1 MFVQWSNCETPK
13 RGFSSLWKF
22 QQPPPNAQDYTSFN
36 FVIEFFA
43 YSESFMTDLQS
54 QKKALRQQLLI
65 ERRSMS
71 ATVYAQSSHTISNT
85 LLALPEIQN
94 SHCVHVFWPIL
105 KNKEIDTR
113 ELINELVKQGKQC
126 VLPRIITYTNSQ
138 KGVHRMEHSPY
149 KGETNLRANRW
160 DVYEPVSTETVPI
173 ASFDIVIVP
182 ALAVDLHGIRLG
194 YGKGYYDE
202 LLADVACPTICPVF
216 NSFLKDKLPSE
227 SHDIPVD
234 IMVTEQSVIRHN

>member
-1 MFVQWSNCETPK
+1 
-13 RGFSSLWKF
+13 
-22 QQPPPNAQDYTSFN
+22 
-36 FVIEFFA
+36 
-43 YSESFMTDLQS
+43 MTDLQS

-71 ATVYAQSSHTISNT
+71 DSEYVQASRTINNR
-85 LLALPEIQN
+85 LLTLPEMQRARF
-94 SHCVHVFWPIL
+94 VHIFWPIS
-105 KNKEIDTR
+105 KNREIDTR
-113 ELINELVKQGKQC
+113 ELINELTQQGKQC
-126 VLPRIITYTNSQ
+126 VLPRIITYTNTHE
-138 KGVHRMEHSPY
+138 GAHRMEHSPY

-182 ALAVDLHGIRLG
+182 ALAVDLRGIRLG

-202 LLADVACPTICPVF
+202 LLAEVACPTICPVF

-227 SHDIPVD
+227 SHDVPVD
-234 IMVTEQSVIRHN
+234 IMVTEQTVIRCD